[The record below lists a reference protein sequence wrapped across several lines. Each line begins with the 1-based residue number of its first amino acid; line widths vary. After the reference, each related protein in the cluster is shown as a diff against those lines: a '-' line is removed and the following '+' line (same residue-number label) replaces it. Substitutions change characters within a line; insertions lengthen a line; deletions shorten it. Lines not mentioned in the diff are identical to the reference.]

1 MRFVDFQ
8 VMTFF
13 VGKRP
18 LEERGRCI
26 LGCQKFSNGGAMLG
40 ANVMVKA
47 DFSCLSCGGFFG
59 IAFIKNLALFFSKMS
74 AFPSIFP
81 QKKTTWLCFP
91 IPVFHLRGFESTRR
105 KPPRARCVQPS
116 VTMERS

>member
-26 LGCQKFSNGGAMLG
+26 LGCQKFSNEAEATKGT
-40 ANVMVKA
+40 VR
-47 DFSCLSCGGFFG
+47 
-59 IAFIKNLALFFSKMS
+59 S
-74 AFPSIFP
+74 AFRHYGAEL
-81 QKKTTWLCFP
+81 KHVYGDRCM
-91 IPVFHLRGFESTRR
+91 
-105 KPPRARCVQPS
+105 AR
-116 VTMERS
+116 

>member
-26 LGCQKFSNGGAMLG
+26 LGCQKFSNGAPCWER
-40 ANVMVKA
+40 NVMVKA
-47 DFSCLSCGGFFG
+47 DFIFELRWLFRSFYKKPRTF
-59 IAFIKNLALFFSKMS
+59 FFSKMS

-81 QKKTTWLCFP
+81 PKNHP
-91 IPVFHLRGFESTRR
+91 AV
-105 KPPRARCVQPS
+105 
-116 VTMERS
+116 